1 MVRKQGT
8 NQVTTLHTIYRDS
21 FQSLASWVIRRYP
34 HLDAEDIAQSAIV
47 RFWRLYPDCDTG
59 DIPIHRVLLRL
70 TRLAA
75 IDATRKATAK
85 KRGQQFRVDAETIE
99 APCGQPDQS
108 PLDHIPDVLLP
119 FAHDILAGMTQRELF
134 QVHGE
139 YATRQAVVKLRECL
153 AS

>member
-1 MVRKQGT
+1 
-8 NQVTTLHTIYRDS
+8 VTTLHTIYRDS

-59 DIPIHRVLLRL
+59 DIPTHRVLLRL

-85 KRGQQFRVDAETIE
+85 KRGEQFRVNANTTIAACGHPET
-99 APCGQPDQS
+99 S
-108 PLDHIPDVLLP
+108 PLDHIPLNLLP
-119 FAHDILAGMTQRELF
+119 FASALMAGTTQADLYRT
-134 QVHGE
+134 HGE
-139 YATRQAVVKLRECL
+139 YATRQAVAKLRECL